1 MIKLKELL
9 VERIDYQDT
18 AKMLVKHYG
27 LRSKVKIGKVKGQN
41 EADYDWVKDV
51 INLKR
56 SYPNVKEFIVSVLH
70 EIDHAKMRKK
80 MGVRKYEWE
89 YIKAGEEAEAK
100 GTENLQLLSEFIGV
114 KARLLDERRLF
125 RANTYKR
132 RKYGRDFFEI
142 LKQRAR
148 TDAEFN
154 KKFPHLAPL
163 QRKLK
168 APIGLFSPSVPRVQ

>member
-1 MIKLKELL
+1 MLKLKDLL

-27 LRSKVKIGKVKGQN
+27 LRSKVKFGKVKGQN

-100 GTENLQLLSEFIGV
+100 G
-114 KARLLDERRLF
+114 D
-125 RANTYKR
+125 
-132 RKYGRDFFEI
+132 I
-142 LKQRAR
+142 LE
-148 TDAEFN
+148 DIE
-154 KKFPHLAPL
+154 LIESL
-163 QRKLK
+163 EY
-168 APIGLFSPSVPRVQ
+168 